1 LIFKGLRGSPEA
13 NCPVDYAGLLR
24 MAAGQNKFGGGQG
37 SFLYFTP
44 TIRVPLRAP
53 KLVRERDLVII

>member
-37 SFLYFTP
+37 QPVLLTNMLPFHIKTLAK
-44 TIRVPLRAP
+44 VA
-53 KLVRERDLVII
+53 